1 MQAAEET
8 WRQAIEDEEA
18 ASAAVVETE
27 RVLQQ
32 LLQHHLPSTP
42 TVDNAVSELD
52 LRCSEY
58 ERMQLVTDEADA
70 VFNLAQWEVIVA
82 ERDHRRAEHE
92 QRAQAV
98 LQQSR
103 ARQLHA
109 SAIVVT
115 ASHTNE
121 QDEVRCGDAEDSSSS
136 DNA

>member
-32 LLQHHLPSTP
+32 LLQHHLPSSP

-52 LRCSEY
+52 LRRSEY
-58 ERMQLVTDEADA
+58 ERMQLASDEADA
-70 VFNLAQWEVIVA
+70 ILNLEQWEVIVE

-92 QRAQAV
+92 QRV
-98 LQQSR
+98 R
-103 ARQLHA
+103 APLL
-109 SAIVVT
+109 
-115 ASHTNE
+115 
-121 QDEVRCGDAEDSSSS
+121 
-136 DNA
+136 DN